1 MWENNL
7 KAPRFRSDEGRV
19 YLDNKEMA
27 KEFLAENPDLGFTS
41 EKQVLNVLKDIHM
54 TIRNIAQEE
63 RDGFEIPHFGV
74 LRHSAVSN
82 PKMKRETARG
92 ITKEQYIDYQTSFKL
107 KQMVRFTNFD
117 TDSKI
122 LKIRLEYGLI
132 KYAINFR
139 SNWCFNP
146 CRDYKRAASK
156 SFKKN
161 YNKLTQ
167 K

>member
-27 KEFLAENPDLGFTS
+27 KEFLKENPQLGFIS
-41 EKQVLNVLKDIHM
+41 EKQVLNTLKDIHM

-82 PKMKRETARG
+82 PKMKKDTARG
-92 ITKEQYIDYQTSFKL
+92 ISKEQYIDYQTSFKL
-107 KQMVRFTNFD
+107 KKMVRFTNFD
-117 TDSKI
+117 TDGKI

-132 KYAINFR
+132 NM
-139 SNWCFNP
+139 
-146 CRDYKRAASK
+146 
-156 SFKKN
+156 
-161 YNKLTQ
+161 Q
-167 K
+167 

>member
-19 YLDNKEMA
+19 YLDNREMA
-27 KEFLAENPDLGFTS
+27 KEFLKENPELGFIS
-41 EKQVLNVLKDIHM
+41 EKQVLNTLKDIHM

-82 PKMKRETARG
+82 PKMKKDTARG
-92 ITKEQYIDYQTSFKL
+92 ISKEQYIDYQTSFKL
-107 KQMVRFTNFD
+107 KKMVRFTNFD
-117 TDSKI
+117 TDGKI

-132 KYAINFR
+132 KYAMNFR

-156 SFKKN
+156 AFKKN